1 MHLSKSG
8 NLSKRDEPTVQEGDA
23 QSTVQEEDPQIQVD
37 PTFQEDP
44 IIQVEDGDGTV
55 KITFILNL

>member
-8 NLSKRDEPTVQEGDA
+8 NLSKRDEPTVQEGDP
-23 QSTVQEEDPQIQVD
+23 QSTVQEDLQIQVD